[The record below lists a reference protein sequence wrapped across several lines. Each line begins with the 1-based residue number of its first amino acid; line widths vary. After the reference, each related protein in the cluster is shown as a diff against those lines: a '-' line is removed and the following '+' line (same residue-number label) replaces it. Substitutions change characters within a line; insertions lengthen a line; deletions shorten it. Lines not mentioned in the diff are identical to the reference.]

1 MYTLLSFGNVLWFD
15 VDLVRIFCTLC
26 CVRSH
31 SRNLV
36 LQFPILLFVL
46 LLPFGHIAGWQ
57 MSIIPY
63 ISYEIHVYFVRT
75 ATCLNYFHH
84 HHLPHSFV
92 LSCLP
97 NFLVIVHLRNAC
109 FVFDHIINISLAFQI
124 LRMIA
129 GSIISHKAPAP
140 TFLTFLFF
148 CCCHIVVVG
157 CYFSWIYLHFVWLF
171 FASSFSFASNSVN
184 GDGMQFRFAEYVYSI
199 PKIRSL
205 FYVVSSPIIPY
216 LKLTHTIRNRN
227 FQFKWKAM

>member
-140 TFLTFLFF
+140 TFLTFLFV
-148 CCCHIVVVG
+148 CLPYCRC
-157 CYFSWIYLHFVWLF
+157 WLLF
-171 FASSFSFASNSVN
+171 FLNLFAFRMIIFCLFFFFCFQFSKWRWNAV
-184 GDGMQFRFAEYVYSI
+184 SI
-199 PKIRSL
+199 CRICIFHSENSL
-205 FYVVSSPIIPY
+205 FILCS
-216 LKLTHTIRNRN
+216 
-227 FQFKWKAM
+227 F